1 MMVVMLLEL
10 QEQGALLL
18 VTKGSLALQQYL
30 QVCIVGIY
38 EFNPI
43 DTTNRAIEPFEIF
56 SYLV

>member
-18 VTKGSLALQQYL
+18 VTKGSLALQQYF

-38 EFNPI
+38 EFNPN
-43 DTTNRAIEPFEIF
+43 DTTNSAIEPFEIF
-56 SYLV
+56 S